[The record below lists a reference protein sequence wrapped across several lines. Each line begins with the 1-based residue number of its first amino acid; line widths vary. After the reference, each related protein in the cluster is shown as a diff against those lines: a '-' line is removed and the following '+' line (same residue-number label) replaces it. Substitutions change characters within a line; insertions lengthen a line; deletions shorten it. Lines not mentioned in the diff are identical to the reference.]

1 MASKHSMAVALDPG
15 MRKQN
20 KSEIAGSQQNLQHK
34 IIMWEQNSGHN
45 ICLDNEIE
53 IVTVPFGI
61 QVFQNRSDQ
70 TAHTPVCAQQQW
82 TPVRLT

>member
-20 KSEIAGSQQNLQHK
+20 KSQQDLQRK

-61 QVFQNRSDQ
+61 QVFQNQSDQ
-70 TAHTPVCAQQQW
+70 TAHTPVCA
-82 TPVRLT
+82 